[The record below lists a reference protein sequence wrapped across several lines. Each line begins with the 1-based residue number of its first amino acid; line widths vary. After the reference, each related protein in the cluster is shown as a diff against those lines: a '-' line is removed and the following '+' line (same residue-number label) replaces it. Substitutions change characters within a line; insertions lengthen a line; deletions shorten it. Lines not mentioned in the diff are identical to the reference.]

1 MIRNFFVPG
10 QPQGKGRAKVSTRG
24 GFARAYTPE
33 KTVAYES
40 LIKAQYA
47 AMYPD
52 ALPCANEIHMS
63 IIAWFEIPK
72 SASKVQ
78 RGRMVCH
85 EVGPTKKPDAD
96 NIAKVICDALNGIA
110 YRDDTQII
118 NLHISKRYSE
128 KPGVDVWITDERKEA
143 EHGA

>member
-1 MIRNFFVPG
+1 VVRNFFVPG

-47 AMYPD
+47 SAYPD
-52 ALPCANEIHMS
+52 AEPLQGEISMDVM
-63 IIAWFEIPK
+63 AWFDIPK
-72 SASKVQ
+72 SASKAQ
-78 RGRMVCH
+78 HERMRCRNIN
-85 EVGPTKKPDAD
+85 PTKKPDAD

-118 NLHISKRYSE
+118 NLHISKRYSL

-143 EHGA
+143 DHGA